1 MYKSFALNTPEYLK
15 NYSNFL
21 FSMFIEQNLLKVKL
35 SVFLTRIPGDSDVK
49 PNMSN
54 HSLGQG

>member
-15 NYSNFL
+15 NCSNFVFSISIEKDL
-21 FSMFIEQNLLKVKL
+21 FEVKL
-35 SVFLTRIPGDSDVK
+35 SVFLTSIPGDSDVK

-54 HSLGQG
+54 HSLAQG